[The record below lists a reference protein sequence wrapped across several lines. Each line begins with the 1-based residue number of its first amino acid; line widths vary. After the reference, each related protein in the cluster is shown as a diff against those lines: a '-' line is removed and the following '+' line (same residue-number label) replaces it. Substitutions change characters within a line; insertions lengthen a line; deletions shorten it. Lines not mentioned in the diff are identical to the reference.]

1 VLLSIREFKDRVSDD
16 MQGLVTELQEVTGRF
31 GNEEARAWATSL
43 PKVATIFSSPGFDPL
58 HLYFGSRGSVS
69 LEYQLPASS
78 SWCDIVLLG
87 QHQGRPAA
95 AILELKEWVTR
106 GDQPGGVEGLVLHQG
121 KRMLHPSEQV
131 RGYTNYCK
139 LFHSAVLDA
148 GAVVHGCV
156 IFTGDYFV
164 DAYLQPP
171 NDDLVRDFPCFSTAP
186 DMLEHS
192 LPDYFSTHLT
202 EPAPDFAQTF
212 EKGVYKQD
220 RGFVRQIGEQILNAE
235 ETTFELLDNQRF
247 AFAFSR
253 ECVNEALFAHG
264 GAGTRKTVILIE
276 GPPGSG
282 KSVVAARLWASLVT
296 DRRLPDGSVVVTT
309 TSMSQN
315 RNWSYLF
322 RQAADDYA
330 KGVVKKATKYAPITT
345 HKLGQLR
352 HEYGRDFLA
361 DAESWADNVML
372 LRSLGIEFQDGALDN
387 QYLVSVVDEA
397 HALINPEHPEGRG
410 QFGFPPTLGPQAFHI
425 IRSSVVS
432 IFLMDSEQGYRDR
445 ENTTR
450 EEIRAWANM
459 LGAEIIEEVSLAG
472 AQFRCAGSK
481 EYVDWVEQV
490 LSGYPVGQNCGL
502 SIAWRNFEPQADR
515 VRDGAVPVYGGL
527 GQNPNRLQR
536 MRFKIC
542 DSPADMETELRSR
555 LEDGASARLLS
566 SYSREWKTRDAASPH
581 ALSPEMMDFHVPY
594 EDGGV
599 QRYWSKVWN
608 YVPNGDYTLFVQSRA
623 GSPMHEDPLCE
634 IGCPYAVRGFDFD
647 YVGILWMGDLVWR
660 GDRWIAD
667 PLSNFET
674 GIMGAINK
682 TRKENDVTGPM
693 HARLL
698 KAVTQSYRILL
709 TRAMKGV
716 YLWVEDEET
725 REYLLNSLCQ

>member
-1 VLLSIREFKDRVSDD
+1 

-139 LFHSAVLDA
+139 RFHSAVLDA
-148 GAVVHGCV
+148 GAAVHGCV

-235 ETTFELLDNQRF
+235 ETPFELLDNQRF

-322 RQAADDYA
+322 RQAAGDYA
-330 KGVVKKATKYAPITT
+330 EGVVKKATKYAPITT

-352 HEYGRDFLA
+352 REYGRDFLA

-372 LRSLGIEFQDGALDN
+372 LRSLGVEFQDGALDN

-410 QFGFPPTLGPQAFHI
+410 QFGFTPTLGPQAFHI
-425 IRSSVVS
+425 IRSSVIS

-490 LSGYPVGQNCGL
+490 LSGYPAGQNCRL
-502 SIAWRNFEPQADR
+502 STVWRDFEPQVDR
-515 VRDGAVPVYGGL
+515 VRDGAVPVYGGI
-527 GQNPNRLQR
+527 GQNSNRSQG

-555 LEDGASARLLS
+555 LEEGASVRLLS
-566 SYSREWKTRDAASPH
+566 SYSQEWKTRDAASPH
-581 ALSPEMMDFHVPY
+581 DLSPEMMDFHVPY

-599 QRYWSKVWN
+599 QRYWNKVWN

-634 IGCPYAVRGFDFD
+634 VGCPYAVRGFDFD
-647 YVGILWMGDLVWR
+647 YVGILWMEDLVWR
-660 GDRWIAD
+660 GDRWVAD
-667 PLSNFET
+667 PLSNFES
-674 GIMGAINK
+674 GIIGTINK
-682 TRKENDVTGPM
+682 TRKENDMTGPM
-693 HARLL
+693 HAQLL

-709 TRAMKGV
+709 TRAMKGI

-725 REYLLNSLCQ
+725 REYLSDSLCQ